1 MNKLNFKR
9 NILMKSLFTC
19 LFLFVAIGLH
29 AQEEIHFESSWAE
42 AKEKATQS
50 KKLIFIDC
58 YTSWCAPCKWM
69 EKNVFIQP
77 AVAKYYNDNFVNLKV
92 DMEKGEGIE
101 MRKKYNVQS
110 FPTYLFVNT
119 AGEIVH
125 RTASR
130 MEAEAFLAEA
140 KRATDPKRNTAALK
154 EKYDKG
160 TRDLPFLLDYYL
172 ALERADRSTASQIS
186 TDIVKLVTGQE
197 LNTPLG
203 WKIIKT
209 LARTENDKLGAY
221 FMANEASFDKL
232 SSVDEREKLRD
243 RLITSTMYGRIYAKD
258 EKAFLEKLPYFKN
271 TDNLDRRKQGV
282 MLEAEYYLSTGRT
295 NDYVMLTTGALK
307 NDLKGDAEKLSFLA
321 RRASGGKS
329 PKEQV
334 PPAILQQAYLMAKR
348 AVELEPEEYSV
359 QSTFAYVCLAMK
371 NKPEALA
378 AAKKSRSLA
387 DAETSKIQKLA
398 QELLDKVEAL

>member
-1 MNKLNFKR
+1 MNRF
-9 NILMKSLFTC
+9 IFTC
-19 LFLFVAIGLH
+19 LFLFVAIGVN
-29 AQEEIHFESSWAE
+29 AQDEIHFNSSWAE
-42 AKEKATQS
+42 AKEKAIES

-77 AVAKYYNDNFVNLKV
+77 TVAKYYNDNFVNLKV

-119 AGEIVH
+119 AGDIVH

-140 KRATDPKRNTAALK
+140 KRAVDPKRNTAALK

-172 ALERADRSTASQIS
+172 ALERADRNTASQLS
-186 TDIVKLVTGQE
+186 GEIVAKVTEQE
-197 LNTPLG
+197 LNTELG
-203 WKIIKT
+203 WKIIKS
-209 LARTENDKLGAY
+209 LARTEKDKLGAH
-221 FMANEASFDKL
+221 FMANQGAYNNWSKL
-232 SSVDEREKLRD
+232 EERVQLKD
-243 RLITSTMYGRIYAKD
+243 RLITSTMYGFIYAKD
-258 EKAFLEKLPYFKN
+258 EKAFLEKLPYFKKSEN
-271 TDNLDRRKQGV
+271 ADRRKQGV

-295 NDYVMLTTGALK
+295 NDYVKLTTEALK
-307 NDLKGDAEKLSFLA
+307 NELKDEAEKLSFLA
-321 RRASGGKS
+321 RRASGGKGS
-329 PKEQV
+329 NDQAQ
-334 PPAILQQAYLMAKR
+334 PAILQQAYLMAKR
-348 AVELEPEEYSV
+348 AVQLEPEEYSI

-371 NKPEALA
+371 KKPEALA

>member
-1 MNKLNFKR
+1 MNRLKS
-9 NILMKSLFTC
+9 ILTY
-19 LFLFVAIGLH
+19 LFLFVAIGAY
-29 AQEEIHFESSWAE
+29 AQDEIQFNSSWSE
-42 AKEKATQS
+42 AKEKAIQS
-50 KKLIFIDC
+50 RKLIFIDC

-69 EKNVFIQP
+69 EKNVFILP

-119 AGEIVH
+119 AGDIVH

-140 KRATDPKRNTAALK
+140 KRAADPKRNTAALK

-172 ALERADRSTASQIS
+172 ALERADRSTANQIS
-186 TDIVKLVTGQE
+186 GEIIAAVTDAD
-197 LNTPLG
+197 LNAELG
-203 WKIIKT
+203 WKIIKA

-221 FMANEASFDKL
+221 FIPNERTFSKWASQTELDQ
-232 SSVDEREKLRD
+232 VRD
-243 RLITSTMYGRIYAKD
+243 RLVTSTMYGLIRGNN
-258 EKAFLEKLPYFKN
+258 EQAFMDKLAYFKKS
-271 TDNLDRRKQGV
+271 DNPGRKKQGL
-282 MLEAEYYLSTGRT
+282 MLEADYYQEKGRT
-295 NDYVMLTTGALK
+295 DDYVKLTNAALK
-307 NDLKGDAEKLSFLA
+307 NELKDDAEKLSFLA
-321 RRASGGKS
+321 RRASGGKGGADQAS
-329 PKEQV
+329 
-334 PPAILQQAYLMAKR
+334 AAMLQQAYLMAKR
-348 AVELEPEEYSV
+348 AVVIDPEEYSV
-359 QSTFAYVCLAMK
+359 QSTFALVCLAMK

-378 AAKKSRSLA
+378 AAKKARLLA

-398 QELLDKVEAL
+398 QQLLDKVEAL

>member
-1 MNKLNFKR
+1 MNRLKL
-9 NILMKSLFTC
+9 IFTC

-29 AQEEIHFESSWAE
+29 AQEEIHFNSSWSE
-42 AKEKATQS
+42 AKEKAIQS
-50 KKLIFIDC
+50 KKLVFIDC

-119 AGEIVH
+119 AGEVVH

-154 EKYDKG
+154 EKYEKG

-172 ALERADRSTASQIS
+172 ALERADRNTASQIS
-186 TDIVKLVTGQE
+186 GEIIVKITEQE
-197 LNTPLG
+197 LNTELG
-203 WKIIKT
+203 WKVIKS
-209 LARTENDKLGAY
+209 LARAENDKLGAH
-221 FMANEASFDKL
+221 FMANQNAYNNWSKL
-232 SSVDEREKLRD
+232 EEREQLKD
-243 RLITSTMYGRIYAKD
+243 RLITSTMYSLIRTGD
-258 EKAFLEKLPYFKN
+258 EQVFMDKLAYFKKSDK
-271 TDNLDRRKQGV
+271 TGRKKQGV
-282 MLEAEYYLSTGRT
+282 MLEADYYLEKGRT
-295 NDYVMLTTGALK
+295 DDYVKLTRAALK
-307 NDLKGDAEKLSFLA
+307 NELKDDAEKLSFLA
-321 RRASGGKS
+321 RRASGGKMVNDQVS
-329 PKEQV
+329 PAV
-334 PPAILQQAYLMAKR
+334 LQQAYQMAKR
-348 AVELEPEEYSV
+348 AVELQPEEYSI
-359 QSTFAYVCLAMK
+359 QSTFAYVCLGMK
-371 NKPEALA
+371 KKPEALA
-378 AAKKSRSLA
+378 AAKKSRILA

>member
-1 MNKLNFKR
+1 M
-9 NILMKSLFTC
+9 LMKSIFTF

-29 AQEEIHFESSWAE
+29 AQEEIHFENSWAE
-42 AKEKATQS
+42 AKEKAIQS
-50 KKLIFIDC
+50 EKLIFIDC

-101 MRKKYNVQS
+101 MRKKYKVQS

-119 AGEIVH
+119 TGDIVH

-186 TDIVKLVTGQE
+186 TDIVTQVTNQE
-197 LNTPLG
+197 LNTELG
-203 WKIIKT
+203 WKIIKS
-209 LARTENDKLGAY
+209 LARAENDKLGAH
-221 FMANEASFDKL
+221 FMANQGAYNKWGTTE
-232 SSVDEREKLRD
+232 ERAQLKD
-243 RLITSTMYGRIYAKD
+243 RLITSTMYGLIRTGD
-258 EKAFLEKLPYFKN
+258 EQVFMDKLAYFKKS
-271 TDNLDRRKQGV
+271 DKIVRKKQGV
-282 MLEAEYYLSTGRT
+282 MLEADYYLEKGRT
-295 NDYVMLTTGALK
+295 DDYVKLTGAAMKNELK
-307 NDLKGDAEKLSFLA
+307 DDAEKLSFLA
-321 RRASGGKS
+321 RRASGGKMGNN
-329 PKEQV
+329 QA
-334 PPAILQQAYLMAKR
+334 PAAIQQQAYLMAKR
-348 AVELEPEEYSV
+348 AVELEPEEYSI

-371 NKPEALA
+371 KKPEALA
-378 AAKKSRSLA
+378 AAKKTRSLA